1 MNLFLPTCVAI
12 VATTVLT
19 ATLPMADAPADAH
32 RYPDPIVI
40 GHRGASGYRPE
51 HTLASYAL
59 AIEQGA
65 DVIEPD
71 LVVTR
76 DGVLIARHEN
86 EIGGTTDIAARTEFA
101 ERRTTKTIDGVAVTG
116 WFAEDFTLAEI
127 KTLRARERLPQLR
140 GTAYD
145 RQFDVPTFDEV
156 IALAQ
161 ASSRKVAIYPETKH
175 PTYFAVE
182 GRYLDGTPIGRSLGQ
197 LLIDALVKAKFTERE
212 RVYIQSFEIANLVE
226 LKREIMPK
234 AGVDFPL
241 MQLFGDLAASGGDD
255 DFAQPYDL
263 RYAAAHSLDF
273 AARYPGLTTK
283 PVRYADLAKPEV
295 LAWMRKTYA
304 TGIAPWKDDLL
315 REAWLHGIVAEAKR
329 QKLRV
334 HTYTL
339 RAEAQYRTRG
349 LSYEDE
355 VRALLDGGVDG
366 FFTDN
371 PDKGVAVRDA
381 WVKGRKP

>member
-1 MNLFLPTCVAI
+1 MNLFLPTCLAI

-19 ATLPMADAPADAH
+19 ATLPMADSPADAH
-32 RYPDPIVI
+32 RHPDPIVI

-51 HTLASYAL
+51 HTLASYRL

-86 EIGGTTDIAARTEFA
+86 EIGGTTDVATHTEFA
-101 ERRTTKTIDGVAVTG
+101 GRRTTKTIDGVAVTG

-145 RQFDVPTFDEV
+145 GQFDVPTFDEV

-161 ASSRKVAIYPETKH
+161 ASPRKVAIYPETKH

-182 GRYLDGTPIGRSLGQ
+182 GRYLDGKPIGRSLGR
-197 LLIDALVKAKFTERE
+197 LLIDALVKAKFIERE

-226 LKREIMPK
+226 LKREIMPQ

-241 MQLFGDLAASGGDD
+241 MQLVGDLSTSGGDA
-255 DFAQPYDL
+255 DFAMPYDL
-263 RYAAAHSLDF
+263 RWNAAHGGDF
-273 AARYPGLTTK
+273 AALYPGLTSR
-283 PVRYADLAKPEV
+283 PSRYADLASPAT
-295 LAWMRKTYA
+295 LRWMRQTYA

-315 REAWLHGIVAEAKR
+315 REATVHGIVAAAKA
-329 QKLRV
+329 QGLRV
-334 HTYTL
+334 HAYTL
-339 RAEAQYRTRG
+339 RSETQYRTRG
-349 LSYEDE
+349 LSYDEE

-371 PDKGVAVRDA
+371 PDKGVAARDA
-381 WVKGRKP
+381 WVKGREK

>member
-1 MNLFLPTCVAI
+1 
-12 VATTVLT
+12 
-19 ATLPMADAPADAH
+19 MADSPADAH

-51 HTLASYAL
+51 HTLASYRL

-86 EIGGTTDIAARTEFA
+86 EIGGSTDVAHHPEFA
-101 ERRTTKTIDGVAVTG
+101 ERRATKTIDGVAVTG

-145 RQFDVPTFDEV
+145 GQFDVPTFDEV

-161 ASSRKVAIYPETKH
+161 ASPRKVAIYPETKH
-175 PTYFAVE
+175 PTYFADE
-182 GRYLDGTPIGRSLGQ
+182 GKYLDGAPIRRSLGR

-241 MQLFGDLAASGGDD
+241 MQLVGDLAASGGDD
-255 DFAQPYDL
+255 DFAMPYDL
-263 RYAAAHSLDF
+263 RWNAAHGGDYAAL
-273 AARYPGLTTK
+273 YPGLASR
-283 PVRYADLAKPEV
+283 PARYADLAVPAV
-295 LAWMRKTYA
+295 LKWMHDTYA

-315 REAWLHGIVAEAKR
+315 REAKLHGIVAEAKR

-339 RAEAQYRTRG
+339 RTEAQYRTRG
-349 LSYEDE
+349 LSYDDE

-371 PDKGVAVRDA
+371 PDKGVAARDA
-381 WVKGRKP
+381 WARGHKP